1 MGLRNDHGQVR
12 VAQLRKALELLS
24 GSRSNRN
31 AVRTVDL
38 GGDLLDLGLDGVLKV
53 VGVLQI
59 RNVVTCLSNYVC
71 QVGGALTALSHT
83 AVNSDASA
91 SFLSDTADGLVLGLE
106 VGRERVDCHDRL
118 NTEVAHDLDVLLQ
131 VLCAL
136 LHVGGAFLQHAFGQ
150 GLARNDLV
158 QAGVGLQGAHGDDEH
173 CCVGLQA
180 GDAALDVEET
190 LRTHVG
196 TEASL
201 GNHVVGVLQANV
213 VGDHGGVTGC
223 DVAEGA
229 RVNQCGGVLQSLQQ
243 VRVDSVCQ
251 DDGHCAVS
259 LQVGCGDGLAV
270 VVQANHNLCQALAQV
285 LEGGCQRENH
295 HDFGGAGDVETGLAG
310 HAVHAFAQ
318 AHDDVAQGAVV
329 HVDDSAPLDCARV
342 DAQLVAVVQ
351 VVVDHCGK
359 QVVCCGDG
367 VEIAGQVQVQL
378 LHGNDLGV
386 AAACCA
392 ALDAEGRAH
401 CGLTQSQDC
410 LAAGLCEALCEG
422 DGGRGLALTKRGR
435 GHRGNHD
442 VLGAA
447 LAGGLCVGG
456 FVEEDLSNIL
466 AVGFK
471 AIFADAV
478 VRCDLVDGPQIG
490 GKCDFEVGRER
501 LLRHYHPSS
510 CTNHALSFYAL
521 AHAFVPHLAERWQI
535 NPIFNA
541 LIPATG
547 DLRSRGATG
556 SVRGLVAHTRRV
568 AGTVPVQKAQEPAI
582 RAAITAWSAEPWWRY
597 AGPLPRNP

>member
-31 AVRTVDL
+31 AVRAVDL
-38 GGDLLDLGLDGVLKV
+38 GRDLLNLGLDGVLKII
-53 VGVLQI
+53 GVLQI
-59 RNVVTCLSNYVC
+59 RNVVAGLGHNVR
-71 QVGGALTALSHT
+71 QVDGALTALGHT
-83 AVNSDASA
+83 VVDGHASTG
-91 SFLSDTADGLVLGLE
+91 LLGDTANRLVLGIE
-106 VGRERVDCHDRL
+106 VGREGVNSHDRL
-118 NTEVAHDLDVLLQ
+118 NTEVAHNLDVLLQ
-131 VLCAL
+131 VLRAL
-136 LHVGGAFLQHAFGQ
+136 LHVGGAFLQHALGQ
-150 GLARNDLV
+150 GLARNNLV
-158 QAGVGLQGAHGDDEH
+158 QAGVGLQGAHSHDQH
-173 CCVGLQA
+173 CGVRLQA

-190 LRTHVG
+190 LGTHVG

-201 GNHVVGVLQANV
+201 GNHVVGVLQAHV
-213 VGDHGGVTGC
+213 VGNHGGVTGC

-229 RVNQCGGVLQSLQQ
+229 GVNQGRGVLQSLQQ
-243 VRVDSVCQ
+243 VRVDGVGQ
-251 DDGHCAVS
+251 NHGHCAVS
-259 LQVGCGDGLAV
+259 LQVGRGDGLAV
-270 VVQANHNLCQALAQV
+270 VVQANHDLCQALAQV

-295 HDFGGAGDVETGLAG
+295 HDFGGAGDVETGLTD

-329 HVDDSAPLDCARV
+329 HVDDAAPLDCARV
-342 DAQLVAVVQ
+342 DAQVVTVVQ

-410 LAAGLCEALCEG
+410 LAAGLCKALCEG
-422 DGGRGLALTKRGR
+422 DGGCGLTFTERGG
-435 GHRGNHD
+435 GDCGNHD

-456 FVEEDLSNIL
+456 FVEEDLSDIL

-478 VRCDLVDGPQIG
+478 VRCDLANRPQIG
-490 GKCDFEVGRER
+490 SKRDFEVGGER
-501 LLRHYHPSS
+501 LLRHCHPSS
-510 CTNHALSFYAL
+510 CTNHALLFYAL
-521 AHAFVPHLAERWQI
+521 AHAFVPHLAGLRQI
-535 NPIFNA
+535 NSIFNA
-541 LIPATG
+541 RIPATG
-547 DLRSRGATG
+547 TLRSHGVNRVGAG
-556 SVRGLVAHTRRV
+556 ISSV
-568 AGTVPVQKAQEPAI
+568 
-582 RAAITAWSAEPWWRY
+582 Y
-597 AGPLPRNP
+597 APGC

>member
-1 MGLRNDHGQVR
+1 MGLRDNHGQVR
-12 VAQLRKALELLS
+12 VAQLSETLQLLS
-24 GSRSNRN
+24 GSGSNGD
-31 AVRTVDL
+31 AVRAVDL
-38 GGDLLDLGLDGVLKV
+38 GRNLLNLGLDGVLKI

-59 RNVVTCLSNYVC
+59 RNVVTCLSNHVR
-71 QVGGALTALSHT
+71 QVGGTLTALCHT
-83 AVNSDASA
+83 AVDSDASA

-106 VGRERVDCHDRL
+106 VGREGVNCHDRL

-158 QAGVGLQGAHGDDEH
+158 QAGVGLQGAYGHDEH
-173 CCVGLQA
+173 CCVRLQA

-196 TEASL
+196 AEASL
-201 GNHVVGVLQANV
+201 GNHVVGVLQTNV

-229 RVNQCGGVLQSLQQ
+229 RVNQCGGVLQGLQQ
-243 VRVDSVCQ
+243 VRVDSICQ

-270 VVQANHNLCQALAQV
+270 VVQADHDLCQALAQV

-295 HDFGGAGDVETGLAG
+295 HDFGGAGDVETGLAD

-329 HVDDSAPLDCARV
+329 HVDNAAPLDCARV

-351 VVVDHCGK
+351 VVVNHGGK

-367 VEIAGQVQVQL
+367 VEVAGQVQVQL

-410 LAAGLCEALCEG
+410 LAAGLREALCEG
-422 DGGRGLALTKRGR
+422 YGGCGLTFTERGG
-435 GHRGNHD
+435 GDCGNHD

-456 FVEEDLSNIL
+456 FVEEDLSDIL

-521 AHAFVPHLAERWQI
+521 AHSFVPHLAGRWQI

-556 SVRGLVAHTRRV
+556 SVRGLVAHTRRT
-568 AGTVPVQKAQEPAI
+568 AGTGAGI
-582 RAAITAWSAEPWWRY
+582 RTGDTTGYYGMVSRTLVAVRWSIAS
-597 AGPLPRNP
+597 